1 MKLPFCCLLLLWCHL
16 LTAQHSPQL
25 SVKDAVADIEYLI
38 TTFEEVH
45 YSPYFSHSKEEIQ
58 AVKNRLMANW
68 TGDSI
73 PLNMFM
79 ASGMKLTAMMSGGH
93 SIMDWQNARS
103 IPDLKAHNYIPFTG
117 KLLLGQD
124 LFVVTRSMDPGIKPK
139 ARIKSVNGYD
149 IVELFKECMAYVG
162 GIETFKN
169 ATCEKMFPVYLFFH
183 PDLHPPYTIAFH
195 DNSEIVQSEGL
206 DIKAIS
212 SFLNASLPQ
221 VDYSFEVIEGDI
233 GLLTYNSCSNYKKF
247 RRLLKRMFETIANE
261 NINKLIVD
269 IRENGGGDSGL
280 NDLLLA
286 YLTQSPY
293 QQSSGRYWKVSSPAK
308 AAYEKN
314 KKTYV
319 RLFGADFMNQYMNTP
334 NQEVIEDLEEQ
345 LIYPEKPKHFFRG
358 KTCVLIGPNTFS
370 SANFLA
376 DAVKTYKI
384 ATLIGTSTGEYT
396 NDFGEQLSFVLPGS
410 GAIVYVSSTYDIGVN
425 GNADVLEPV
434 HPDIEVKEHVMKF
447 AIDWLVE
454 KP

>member
-45 YSPYFSHSKEEIQ
+45 YNPYFSHSKEEIQ

-162 GIETFKN
+162 GI
-169 ATCEKMFPVYLFFH
+169 
-183 PDLHPPYTIAFH
+183 
-195 DNSEIVQSEGL
+195 
-206 DIKAIS
+206 
-212 SFLNASLPQ
+212 
-221 VDYSFEVIEGDI
+221 
-233 GLLTYNSCSNYKKF
+233 
-247 RRLLKRMFETIANE
+247 
-261 NINKLIVD
+261 
-269 IRENGGGDSGL
+269 
-280 NDLLLA
+280 
-286 YLTQSPY
+286 
-293 QQSSGRYWKVSSPAK
+293 
-308 AAYEKN
+308 
-314 KKTYV
+314 
-319 RLFGADFMNQYMNTP
+319 
-334 NQEVIEDLEEQ
+334 
-345 LIYPEKPKHFFRG
+345 
-358 KTCVLIGPNTFS
+358 
-370 SANFLA
+370 
-376 DAVKTYKI
+376 
-384 ATLIGTSTGEYT
+384 
-396 NDFGEQLSFVLPGS
+396 
-410 GAIVYVSSTYDIGVN
+410 
-425 GNADVLEPV
+425 
-434 HPDIEVKEHVMKF
+434 
-447 AIDWLVE
+447 
-454 KP
+454 